1 MTTWKVRSLRLS
13 LFLPSD
19 AAPKVSA
26 LQWDDLTGT
35 KPENV
40 MNRGDQQ
47 SQEGPFAP
55 GRLLL
60 QKQLPG
66 RVDIIYAGF
75 PNREQPEVPVATLGT
90 FEPAFEALRDIAYS
104 LFDRVGPPVRLALGA
119 EMVQSAETALAAYR
133 TLISHMGS
141 ATFTVEGGLEFV
153 YQMNRPRTSKA
164 LPGLV
169 LNRLTRWNASS
180 WQPVTFEL
188 TGGVRVLSGPASVGA
203 VITTDV
209 NTDGERSTPLP
220 GDSLAALLDELRD
233 LTIEIRDRGDI
244 P

>member
-1 MTTWKVRSLRLS
+1 MTTWKVRSLRLT

-19 AAPKVSA
+19 AAPKVSG
-26 LQWDDLTGT
+26 LQWEDLTGT

-60 QKQLPG
+60 QKQVPG
-66 RVDIIYAGF
+66 RLDLVYAGF
-75 PNREQPEVPVATLGT
+75 PKAEPEAPVATLGA
-90 FEPAFEALRDIAYS
+90 FEPAFETLRDIAHT

-119 EMVQSAETALAAYR
+119 EMVQSADTALAAYR

-141 ATFTVEGGLEFV
+141 ATFKLEGGLEFV
-153 YQMNRPRTSKA
+153 YQINRPRTSKA
-164 LPGLV
+164 LPELPI
-169 LNRLTRWNASS
+169 NRVTRWNASS

-188 TGGVRVLSGPASVGA
+188 TGGVRVLSGQASVGA

-209 NTDGERSTPLP
+209 NTDAERVTPLP
-220 GDSLAALLDELRD
+220 GDSLAALLEELRD
-233 LTIEIRDRGDI
+233 LTIEIRDHGDI